1 MALLNTKGR
10 LVALATS
17 SVLALGAEKSSVL
30 ASGTDN
36 SETTEEVINQITAI
50 TGTEEIDPNV
60 ITKFLQDLP
69 DMAFNLGLKVVMAI
83 VIFFITWQ
91 IINYIGKIFNKS
103 LIKMS
108 LGKIDKSLADFLTSL
123 IKVVLR
129 IMLIFA
135 IIAAFGVDTA
145 SIIAVLGSAGVA
157 VGLAVQGALSNFAG
171 GVLILIS
178 KPFEVGD
185 YIVDS
190 TTKYE
195 GTVTEI
201 SLINTKLATMDNR
214 VVIIPNGGLA
224 DSAIINN
231 TFQDERILDV
241 KVGVSYESDLKLVKK
256 VLKKTVEKSSFA
268 LKNKDKLVFIDEL
281 ADSGIIVGIR
291 CYVPAKSY
299 LSAKWEMNELIKEDL
314 DAANISIP
322 YPQLDV
328 HMK

>member
-30 ASGTDN
+30 ASSTD
-36 SETTEEVINQITAI
+36 STETTEVINQITSI

-83 VIFFITWQ
+83 VLFFVAWQ

-190 TTKYE
+190 ATKYE

-314 DAANISIP
+314 DAASISIP

>member
-30 ASGTDN
+30 ASSTD
-36 SETTEEVINQITAI
+36 STETTEVINQITSI

-83 VIFFITWQ
+83 VLFFVAWQ

-314 DAANISIP
+314 DAASISIP

>member
-60 ITKFLQDLP
+60 ITKFLQNLP

-83 VIFFITWQ
+83 VIFFVAWQ

-129 IMLIFA
+129 VMLIFA

>member
-30 ASGTDN
+30 ASSTD
-36 SETTEEVINQITAI
+36 STETTEVINQITAI

-83 VIFFITWQ
+83 VLFFVAWQ

>member
-50 TGTEEIDPNV
+50 TGAEEIDPNV

-83 VIFFITWQ
+83 VIFFVAWQ

>member
-30 ASGTDN
+30 ASSTD
-36 SETTEEVINQITAI
+36 STETTEEVINQITAI

-83 VIFFITWQ
+83 VLFFVAWQ

-314 DAANISIP
+314 DAASISIP

>member
-30 ASGTDN
+30 ASSTD
-36 SETTEEVINQITAI
+36 STETTEEVINQITAI

-83 VIFFITWQ
+83 VLFFVAWQ

-178 KPFEVGD
+178 KPFEIGD

-299 LSAKWEMNELIKEDL
+299 LNAKWEMNELIKEDL
-314 DAANISIP
+314 DAASISIP

>member
-83 VIFFITWQ
+83 VIFFVAWQ

>member
-30 ASGTDN
+30 ASSTD
-36 SETTEEVINQITAI
+36 STETTEEVINQITAI

-83 VIFFITWQ
+83 VLFFVAWQ

-299 LSAKWEMNELIKEDL
+299 LNAKWEMNELIKEDL
-314 DAANISIP
+314 DAASISIP

>member
-30 ASGTDN
+30 ASSTDN

-83 VIFFITWQ
+83 VLFFVAWQ

-314 DAANISIP
+314 DAASISIP